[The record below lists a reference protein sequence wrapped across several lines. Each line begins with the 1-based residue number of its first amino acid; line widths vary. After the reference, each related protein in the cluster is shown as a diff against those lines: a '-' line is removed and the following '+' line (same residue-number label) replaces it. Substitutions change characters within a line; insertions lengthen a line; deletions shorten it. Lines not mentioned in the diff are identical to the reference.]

1 MLKNWNRASYLKGV
15 LPAATLLVVVA
26 LTACAPQGAQ
36 PNAEIPALSERWE
49 AALGSGDLDG
59 LAAIYTAD
67 ARLMPPNAAIG
78 QGGDAIRASFGPMI
92 EAGLKVELKT
102 IEAVAASD
110 LGYRTGTYS
119 LVAPDGSVVDRGK
132 YIEIWEK
139 TATGWQ
145 MSNDI
150 WNSDLPEGAGKTFLH
165 ISHEVE
171 DADVW
176 LDAWVGSGN
185 RKETFAQNGAPNVR
199 VFQSPENANQVGLVA
214 EISDME
220 AFMAWMNSPV
230 AQTAKSEDGV
240 IDSTLRFLTEV
251 K

>member
-1 MLKNWNRASYLKGV
+1 MGYVAG
-15 LPAATLLVVVA
+15 LLAVVA
-26 LTACAPQGAQ
+26 LTACAPQGSQ
-36 PNAEIPALSERWE
+36 PNTEIPALSERWE
-49 AALGSGDLDG
+49 AALGSGDIDG
-59 LAAIYTAD
+59 LLAIYTAD

-110 LGYRTGTYS
+110 LGYRSGTYS
-119 LVAPDGSVVDRGK
+119 LIAPDGSVVDRGK

-139 TATGWQ
+139 TAAGWQ

-150 WNSDLPEGAGKTFLH
+150 WNSDLPEGASKTLLH
-165 ISHEVE
+165 ISHEVK

-185 RKETFAQNGAPNVR
+185 RKEIFAQNGAPNVR
-199 VFQSPENANQVGLVA
+199 VFQSPENANHVGLVA
-214 EISDME
+214 EISDMD
-220 AFMAWMNSPV
+220 AFMAWMNSPE
-230 AQTAKSEDGV
+230 AQTAKTEDGV
-240 IDSTLRFLTEV
+240 IDSTLRFMTEV